1 MRFLAA
7 EDNNTNQ
14 RAFRK
19 MIKHINIVLSFANNG
34 VEAVA
39 AYQDFEPDL
48 FFMDISMPVMDG
60 KQATMEIRKI
70 EEETGR
76 HVPIVALTA
85 HAMAGDSEGILAA
98 GLDHYLTKP
107 LRKALILERIGE
119 YAPQDA
125 QPIDLSPAA

>member
-1 MRFLAA
+1 
-7 EDNNTNQ
+7 
-14 RAFRK
+14 
-19 MIKHINIVLSFANNG
+19 
-34 VEAVA
+34 
-39 AYQDFEPDL
+39 
-48 FFMDISMPVMDG
+48 VMDG

>member
-1 MRFLAA
+1 MVDSLHGFDTLVIPSWPTQGADIAPTLASA
-7 EDNNTNQ
+7 IQSFYKNKQ
-14 RAFRK
+14 R
-19 MIKHINIVLSFANNG
+19 ILSFCSGSFLLAQLG
-34 VEAVA
+34 
-39 AYQDFEPDL
+39 L
-48 FFMDISMPVMDG
+48 LDG